1 MKAIV
6 NSSAGAGIAD
16 VDDPR
21 PAVGEALVEVRA
33 FSINRGELALLAART
48 NDWRPGQDIAGVVVE
63 QAADGSGPPPGTRV
77 VALAEQAGWSE
88 LAAVPT
94 ARLSALPDEVSI
106 EQAAALPL
114 AGLTALRTLRLGGDL
129 LGRRALVTGA
139 SGGLGGMQVQLAVAA
154 GAQVTAVARAQH
166 EKELLRRGAASVVAG
181 PSDAAGLY
189 ELVTDWVG
197 GAALAAALAKV
208 APGGTVVVGS
218 GNQDKTP
225 INIYDFFGHEGARL
239 VSYLSYA
246 YPEPPGPDLAILVG
260 LVSARRLDP
269 VLGLVD
275 AWTRLPDA
283 IQALTERRITGKA
296 VLTIG

>member
-6 NSSAGAGIAD
+6 NTPAGAGIAD

-21 PAVGEALVEVRA
+21 PAADEALVAVRA
-33 FSINRGELALLAART
+33 FSVNRGELALLAART

-63 QAADGSGPPPGTRV
+63 QAADGSGPPAGARV
-77 VALAEQAGWSE
+77 AALVEQAGWSE

-129 LGRRALVTGA
+129 LGRRVLVTGA
-139 SGGLGGMQVQLAVAA
+139 SGGLGGMQVQLAFAA

-166 EKELLRRGAASVVAG
+166 EKQLLHRGASSVVAG
-181 PSDAAGLY
+181 PSDADGLY
-189 ELVTDWVG
+189 DLVTDWVG

-208 APGGTVVVGS
+208 APGGTVVLGS

-239 VSYLSYA
+239 VGYLSYA
-246 YPEPPGPDLAILVG
+246 YPKPPGPDLAILVG
-260 LVSARRLDP
+260 LVATRRLDP
-269 VLGLVD
+269 VLGFVD

-283 IQALTERRITGKA
+283 IQALTERRITGKT
-296 VLTIG
+296 VLTIS

>member
-1 MKAIV
+1 MPSPPAPRSPPSPGRSTRRNTPPRRGI
-6 NSSAGAGIAD
+6 GIA
-16 VDDPR
+16 
-21 PAVGEALVEVRA
+21 
-33 FSINRGELALLAART
+33 S
-48 NDWRPGQDIAGVVVE
+48 
-63 QAADGSGPPPGTRV
+63 
-77 VALAEQAGWSE
+77 
-88 LAAVPT
+88 
-94 ARLSALPDEVSI
+94 
-106 EQAAALPL
+106 
-114 AGLTALRTLRLGGDL
+114 
-129 LGRRALVTGA
+129 
-139 SGGLGGMQVQLAVAA
+139 
-154 GAQVTAVARAQH
+154 
-166 EKELLRRGAASVVAG
+166 

-208 APGGTVVVGS
+208 APGGTVVIGS

-246 YPEPPGPDLAILVG
+246 YPEPPGPDLEILVG
-260 LVSARRLDP
+260 LVATRRLDP

-275 AWTRLPDA
+275 AWTRLPEA